1 MVLITYIYFKSMN
14 KTVTLFGSTGLIGS
28 EVLKLLINDN
38 YFENI
43 NIISRKKISLDS
55 KKIKTYTIN
64 FSNLEDYK
72 KVISKDQ
79 IVIASI
85 GTTQSKVNF
94 NKSEYRKVDYDIL
107 LNIAK
112 ACKTN
117 QASSFCFVSSVG
129 ADEKSKNFYLGL
141 KGEIENSIMQLGL
154 NTCLIFRPSLL
165 IGKRNEFRFGE
176 IIAQKIM
183 PLFSFLMKSE
193 YKPIKAVDVAK
204 SIVNECKKIVSGNKI
219 YHYSEIKNLN

>member
-1 MVLITYIYFKSMN
+1 MN

-72 KVISKDQ
+72 KVISKNQ

-117 QASSFCFVSSVG
+117 QASTFCFVSSAG
-129 ADEKSKNFYLGL
+129 ANEKSKNFYLGL
-141 KGEIENSIMQLGL
+141 KGKIENSIMQLGL

-193 YKPIKAVDVAK
+193 YKPIKAVDVAR
-204 SIVNECKKIVSGNKI
+204 SIVNESKKIVSGNKI
-219 YHYSEIKNLN
+219 YHYSEMKNSN

>member
-1 MVLITYIYFKSMN
+1 MN

-55 KKIKTYTIN
+55 KKIKNYTIN
-64 FSNLEDYK
+64 FSNLEEYK
-72 KVISKDQ
+72 KVISKDH

-94 NKSEYRKVDYDIL
+94 NKTEYRKVDYDIL

-112 ACKTN
+112 ACKSN
-117 QASSFCFVSSVG
+117 KASSFCFVSSAG
-129 ADEKSKNFYLGL
+129 ANEKSKNFYLGL
-141 KGEIENSIMQLGL
+141 KGEIENSIMHIGL
-154 NTCLIFRPSLL
+154 KTCLIFRPSLL
-165 IGKRNEFRFGE
+165 LGKRSEFRFGE
-176 IIAQKIM
+176 ILAKKIM
-183 PLFSFLMKSE
+183 PLFSFLIKFD
-193 YKPIKAVDVAK
+193 YKPIKADEVAK

-219 YHYSEIKNLN
+219 YHYSEMKNSN